1 MKKTILLVD
10 PEASLRVL
18 CVEPLRSMGFETH
31 VAESEEQALA
41 VLEGTEIEVV
51 LLDVRSPSLGSL
63 DLLRAI
69 KQESPETDVVVMADS
84 TAIPAALEAVQ
95 QGAYDYLS
103 NIGKPFKVDD
113 LKHLLQRLAEKQQ
126 LAAENRL
133 LREELSTIQGFG
145 SLIGTSEVMQKI
157 YRLILKVAAKR
168 HPVLIL
174 GESGTGKELVARAIH
189 SYSPW
194 HDKPFVP
201 IDVGALPPT
210 LIESELFGHV
220 RGAFTGADQSRVGL
234 LASAQGGTI
243 FLDEIGELPVALQAK
258 LLRALQEREF
268 RTMGSNVATKMD
280 ARIVAATNRDIEAA
294 IKQGAFRKDLYYRL
308 NVVSV
313 KMPPLRERKGD
324 IPALV
329 HSFIDR
335 HRGEEGA
342 ITGISYEALTCLMN
356 YDWPGNV
363 RELENCV
370 QHALALGSGSLIQ
383 VKDLPP
389 DLVAPVPLT
398 EATAEPV
405 AGARGDWDRNTLSLQ
420 QLERRAILQ
429 ALRETGGDRQRAAK
443 LLGIG
448 KTTIYRKLKEYGI
461 EDALTSPPSP
471 LAP

>member
-1 MKKTILLVD
+1 MKKSVLLID
-10 PEASLRVL
+10 PEESLHVL
-18 CVEPLRSMGFETH
+18 WGETLRLLGVKTH
-31 VAESEEQALA
+31 IANSPERALA
-41 VLEGTEIEVV
+41 VLEGNVIDIVLMEV
-51 LLDVRSPSLGSL
+51 RASGPSGL
-63 DLLRAI
+63 DLLDAVKKR
-69 KQESPETDVVVMADS
+69 SPASDVVVVADS
-84 TAIPAALEAVQ
+84 STVSQALDAVRR
-95 QGAYDYLS
+95 GAYDYLC
-103 NIGKPFKVDD
+103 NPDKPFKTDD
-113 LKHLLQRLAEKQQ
+113 LKHLLQRLMEKQR

-133 LREELSTIQGFG
+133 LREELNTIQGFG

-157 YRLILKVAAKR
+157 YRLILKVASKR

-174 GESGTGKELVARAIH
+174 GESGTGKELAARAIH

-194 HDKPFVP
+194 RDKPFVP
-201 IDVGALPPT
+201 IDCGALPPT
-210 LIESELFGHV
+210 LIESELFGHT
-220 RGAFTGADQSRVGL
+220 RGAFTGADQARVGL

-243 FLDEIGELPVALQAK
+243 FLDEVGELPVTLQVK
-258 LLRALQEREF
+258 LLRALQEHEF
-268 RTMGSNVATKMD
+268 RAMGNNVPIKMD
-280 ARIVAATNRDIEAA
+280 ARILAATNQDVEGQ
-294 IKQGAFRKDLYYRL
+294 IKRGAFRKDLYYRL

-342 ITGISYEALTCLMN
+342 ITGISHEALTCLMD

-370 QHALALGSGSLIQ
+370 QHALALGSGSSIEI
-383 VKDLPP
+383 KDLPP
-389 DLVAPVPLT
+389 DIGTPVTIVDADSGFGHGL
-398 EATAEPV
+398 E
-405 AGARGDWDRNTLSLQ
+405 GDENKLSLQ

-448 KTTIYRKLKEYGI
+448 KTTIYRKLKEYGLD
-461 EDALTSPPSP
+461 ESSSLLPSV
-471 LAP
+471 